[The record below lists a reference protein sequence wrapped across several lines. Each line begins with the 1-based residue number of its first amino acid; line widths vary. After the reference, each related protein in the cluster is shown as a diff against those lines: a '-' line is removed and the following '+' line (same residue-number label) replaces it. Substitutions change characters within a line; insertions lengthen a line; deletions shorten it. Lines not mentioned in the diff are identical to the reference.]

1 MLHGEAIA
9 IGMIA
14 ESYLSHKFADLQ
26 QEELNEICDFILS
39 VYPSYKVDE
48 NSFDDLLAFMKN
60 EQKNEDDKIN
70 FTLLNSIGTSTINY
84 YCSEEEIL
92 ESIKF
97 YNNLIK

>member
-60 EQKNEDDKIN
+60 DKKMRTIR
-70 FTLLNSIGTSTINY
+70 SISLCSIPLEPPQLTIIAAKKRY
-84 YCSEEEIL
+84 
-92 ESIKF
+92 
-97 YNNLIK
+97 